1 MDDIKL
7 GIQYAFQTKN
17 TLTLAVSGSGHCA
30 METAIFNVV
39 EKGEVVLVALKGIW
53 GERAADIAQRIGKK
67 DRRVYL
73 YDKRCV
79 KGLLVLYASKEHNKC
94 TATVKVYGYSSNTRE
109 HTIVLL
115 H

>member
-39 EKGEVVLVALKGIW
+39 EKGDVVLVALKGIW

-67 DRRVYL
+67 EESSDMRR
-73 YDKRCV
+73 V
-79 KGLLVLYASKEHNKC
+79 KGLLVLYASMEHNKL
-94 TATVKVYGYSSNTRE
+94 S
-109 HTIVLL
+109 VLPL
-115 H
+115 